1 MAALMDLSGLSSG
14 VLVTGVGAPP
24 GLGTLR
30 SLKQAD
36 PALKLV
42 AADINPLAG
51 GLFEPGTTGCV
62 LPSAGDREA
71 YRRAVR
77 DLCAREALDIVI
89 PGSEAEAAALAPV
102 ARDWTAEG
110 LRVPVPDPDVLR
122 YGIDKGL
129 LLARA
134 EAAGLPCPTTLQPEC
149 EADLDGWTG
158 GFPCVI
164 KPRTSRGARGVSY
177 PDDMGSLRRAWVET
191 VEDHGPCV
199 VQTFI
204 PGGADTVYTIGSLWD
219 RGELIVSTLHRKL
232 QTNPPTG
239 GVAVA
244 GETVDDDALREA
256 GLAVLHASGPWH
268 GLAAVEV
275 KRPAPGEPAYLLEIN
290 PRMWGFGYLMTL
302 AGLNVPALLVRM
314 LAGREHLDGHIPST
328 FPPYAAARMVR
339 TWQDIEIPPDRE
351 IAP

>member
-1 MAALMDLSGLSSG
+1 MSTQLSDISSG

-30 SLKQAD
+30 SLNQAD

-42 AADINPLAG
+42 AADINALAG
-51 GLFEPGTTGCV
+51 GLYEPGTTGCV
-62 LPSAGDREA
+62 LPSANDREA
-71 YRRAVR
+71 YRTAVR
-77 DLCAREALDIVI
+77 ALCARERLDTII

-129 LLARA
+129 LLTRAR
-134 EAAGLPCPTTLQPEC
+134 EAGLPCPVTLQPETG
-149 EADLDGWTG
+149 ADLDAWTG
-158 GFPCVI
+158 GFPCVV
-164 KPRTSRGARGVSY
+164 KPRCSRGARGVSY
-177 PDDMGSLRRAWVET
+177 PEDMDSLRQIWADTAAE
-191 VEDHGPCV
+191 HGPCV

-219 RGELIVSTLHRKL
+219 RGELVVATLHRKL

-244 GETVDDDALREA
+244 GETVDDDDLREA
-256 GLAVLHASGPWH
+256 GLAVLRASGPWH

-302 AGLNVPALLVRM
+302 AGLNVPELLVRM
-314 LAGREHLDGHIPST
+314 LAGRDHLAGHIPST
-328 FPPYAAARMVR
+328 FPPYAPMRMVR
-339 TWQDIEIPPDRE
+339 TWQDIAIPPNEED
-351 IAP
+351 AP

>member
-1 MAALMDLSGLSSG
+1 MKLSELSTG

-30 SLKQAD
+30 SLRQAD
-36 PALKLV
+36 ADLKLV

-51 GLFEPGTTGCV
+51 GLYEPGAGRCV
-62 LPSAGDREA
+62 LPSAGNREA
-71 YRRAVR
+71 YLHAVR
-77 DLCAREALDIVI
+77 ELCALQGLDTII

-102 ARDWTAEG
+102 ARQWEAEG
-110 LRVPVPDPDVLR
+110 LRVPVPDPDVLEF
-122 YGIDKGL
+122 GIDKGK

-134 EAAGLPCPTTLQPEC
+134 AEAGLPCPVTLQPEGP
-149 EADLDGWTG
+149 ADLDAWTG
-158 GFPCVI
+158 GFPCVV
-164 KPRTSRGARGVSY
+164 KPRCSRGARGVSY
-177 PDDMGSLRRAWVET
+177 PQDMDALRRIWADTAE
-191 VEDHGPCV
+191 EHGSCV
-199 VQTFI
+199 VQSYI

-244 GETVDDDALREA
+244 GETVVDEALRDA
-256 GLAVLHASGPWH
+256 GLAVLRASGPWH

-275 KRPAPGEPAYLLEIN
+275 KRPAPGEPAFLLEIN

-314 LAGREHLDGHIPST
+314 LAGREHLAGHIPST
-328 FPPYAAARMVR
+328 FPPYAPARMVR
-339 TWQDIEIPPDRE
+339 TWQDIALPPLQEGDT
-351 IAP
+351 

>member
-51 GLFEPGTTGCV
+51 GLFEPGTTGRV
-62 LPSAGDREA
+62 LPSAADRDA
-71 YRRAVR
+71 YRSAVR
-77 DLCAREALDIVI
+77 DLCAREGLDIVI

-134 EAAGLPCPTTLQPEC
+134 EEAGLPCPTTLQPET
-149 EADLDGWTG
+149 EADLDAWTG

-177 PDDMGSLRRAWVET
+177 PDDMDSLRRAWSET

-204 PGGADTVYTIGSLWD
+204 PGGAETVYTIGSLWD

-244 GETVDDDALREA
+244 GETVDDDVLREA
-256 GLAVLHASGPWH
+256 GLAVLRASGPWH

-275 KRPAPGEPAYLLEIN
+275 KRPAPDEPAYLLEIN

-328 FPPYAAARMVR
+328 FPPYAATRMVR